1 MATAHL
7 HEGRQSRSTGLRV
20 LDKQHWNER
29 EREPAMS
36 KSVNK
41 VILLGNLGK
50 DAEVKA
56 LQSGTTVAH
65 FSLATT
71 ERYKDKSGEWQDKT
85 EWHNVLAYGR
95 TAEIVRD
102 YTEKGSKVYVE
113 GKLTTRSWDDEDSG
127 KKIYRTEVVVLD
139 VGLMS
144 NKNGGNNGSNDRAG
158 DKSTGR
164 SASNSRSKGRQYD
177 DVGDGLGID
186 ASEIPF

>member
-1 MATAHL
+1 
-7 HEGRQSRSTGLRV
+7 
-20 LDKQHWNER
+20 
-29 EREPAMS
+29 MS

-56 LQSGTTVAH
+56 LESGTPVAN

-71 ERYKDKSGEWQDKT
+71 ERYKDKRGEWQDKT
-85 EWHNVLAYGR
+85 EWHNLVAYGR

-113 GKLTTRSWDDEDSG
+113 GKLSTRSWDDEDTG

-139 VGLMS
+139 VGLLS
-144 NKNGGNNGSNDRAG
+144 NKNGSSNGSSDRAG
-158 DKSTGR
+158 NKSIGR
-164 SASNSRSKGRQYD
+164 SGSSSRSQGRQYD

>member
-1 MATAHL
+1 
-7 HEGRQSRSTGLRV
+7 
-20 LDKQHWNER
+20 
-29 EREPAMS
+29 MS

-56 LQSGTTVAH
+56 LESGTPVAN

-71 ERYKDKSGEWQDKT
+71 ERYKDKRGEWQDKT
-85 EWHNVLAYGR
+85 EWHNLVAYGR

-113 GKLTTRSWDDEDSG
+113 GKLSTRSWDDEDTG

-139 VGLMS
+139 AGLLS
-144 NKNGGNNGSNDRAG
+144 NKNGSSNGSSDRAG
-158 DKSTGR
+158 NKSIGR
-164 SASNSRSKGRQYD
+164 SGSSSRSQGRQYN

>member
-1 MATAHL
+1 
-7 HEGRQSRSTGLRV
+7 
-20 LDKQHWNER
+20 
-29 EREPAMS
+29 MS

-56 LQSGTTVAH
+56 LESGTPVAN

-71 ERYKDKSGEWQDKT
+71 ERYKDKRGEWQDKT
-85 EWHNVLAYGR
+85 EWHNLVAYGR

-113 GKLTTRSWDDEDSG
+113 GKLSTRSWDDEDTG

-139 VGLMS
+139 VGLLS
-144 NKNGGNNGSNDRAG
+144 NKNGSSNGSSDRAG
-158 DKSTGR
+158 NKSTGR
-164 SASNSRSKGRQYD
+164 SGSSSRSQGRQYD

>member
-1 MATAHL
+1 
-7 HEGRQSRSTGLRV
+7 
-20 LDKQHWNER
+20 
-29 EREPAMS
+29 MS

-56 LQSGTTVAH
+56 LESGTPVAN

-71 ERYKDKSGEWQDKT
+71 ERYKDKRGEWQDKT
-85 EWHNVLAYGR
+85 EWHNLVAYGR

-113 GKLTTRSWDDEDSG
+113 GKLSTRSWDDEDTG

-139 VGLMS
+139 VGLLS
-144 NKNGGNNGSNDRAG
+144 NKNGSSNGSSDRAG
-158 DKSTGR
+158 NKSIGR
-164 SASNSRSKGRQYD
+164 SGSSSRSQGRQYN